1 MMTSNERFTLLRLLR
16 GDTYTG
22 VWDMNM
28 NYIGGKVAIV
38 TNRQTQTRR
47 AFIRGADYGWLN
59 ITVAE
64 ARRLLHA
71 GHCTRVNLT

>member
-1 MMTSNERFTLLRLLR
+1 
-16 GDTYTG
+16 
-22 VWDMNM
+22 MNM

-71 GHCTRVNLT
+71 GHCTRVEMK